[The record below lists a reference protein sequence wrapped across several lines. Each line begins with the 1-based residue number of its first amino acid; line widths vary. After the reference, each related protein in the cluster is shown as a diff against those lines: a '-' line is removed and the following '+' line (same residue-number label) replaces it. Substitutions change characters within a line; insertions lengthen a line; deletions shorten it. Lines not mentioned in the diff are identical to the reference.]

1 MKKIFRSIIDSLML
15 ILYIIEMGEK
25 YVGNAVHEW
34 LGVALMIVFII
45 HNILNRKWYKT
56 IFKGSFFI
64 NYSVVGTVLRVLHTL
79 PQLIFKPLKRI
90 ILSYLL

>member
-1 MKKIFRSIIDSLML
+1 MNKVFRIIIDCLML

-45 HNILNRKWYKT
+45 HNI
-56 IFKGSFFI
+56 
-64 NYSVVGTVLRVLHTL
+64 
-79 PQLIFKPLKRI
+79 
-90 ILSYLL
+90 